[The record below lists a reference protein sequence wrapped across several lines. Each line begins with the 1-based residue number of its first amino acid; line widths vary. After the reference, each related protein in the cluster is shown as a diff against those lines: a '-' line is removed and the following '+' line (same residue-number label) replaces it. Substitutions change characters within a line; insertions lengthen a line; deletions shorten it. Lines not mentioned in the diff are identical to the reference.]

1 MADLVTIA
9 QSDSTNDGSG
19 ASTILEPPQVDNA
32 TDDAILIKVTQ
43 SLNNATNVSNINV
56 TTPTG
61 YTLLRDLRDV
71 EIRSWVFYK
80 QSTGS
85 ETIPTVTSDTSAKWT
100 CTTAVVTD
108 VDWVNG
114 GVTQQVSATGGG
126 DQQSPDLT
134 TDSNG
139 AASAIICFYSL
150 ERRSVLG
157 FKYPQTRP
165 ETVYAGTVNTG
176 GAEGVDNASGA
187 GYDFITDRNTV
198 WEGPLWD
205 ANGGGDSLAINVE
218 VLVQGNIIPLQS
230 STFVTQGAPA
240 NTFQTNMNWCREII
254 NSGKDLDGNT
264 LDTWTFDAS
273 TANTGTNS
281 VTVTGHSMD
290 ESMVVYLETNGNTA
304 PTGLANDTFYY
315 VDPISANEIRFR
327 SVNEDTDA
335 TSDYYADGTSKRPIV
350 GISATGTGT
359 ITLTEARM
367 INAGANV
374 LDVFRPNAGDSA
386 NVGSF
391 SGNYIGDGGYNQ
403 NFVGTSQR
411 FNSVFDAT
419 SETITFDL
427 QVSGVNRINR
437 VLMTLIDEDG
447 DWINWKLYQRP
458 NSPNN
463 TGQRIYQ
470 FQVDQ
475 TSVKALK
482 YQEQGTFDHTRIRYL
497 VISGRGNNLSTNR
510 FGAINSAS
518 SLVNLGGPF
527 TVVGGQ
533 NASFTKLVSLA
544 STYTTSI
551 TKPSDLQIVSTIP
564 IAIGDGTTDIS
575 FVDSEKSIAFPPLA
589 DGVNTFQN
597 YLDALG
603 IEINATS
610 SSTVKL
616 TNSQIGA
623 SVPYNFDV
631 TAASGATI
639 DLTGNSYVFG
649 TASLDVDATYNR
661 QLFVGGEGVT
671 DNGAEIRNST
681 FIVNSQ
687 LGSDKGIIDW
697 GSNTNIQSSAF
708 ELASGTNSGHAIKIT
723 DVGTYTFTNLTFN
736 NFGSDGTN
744 TAAIFNDSG
753 GSVTIISDNPTTPT
767 ARNGVGATTVIQQP
781 SQPISITNI
790 SAGSRIQIF
799 NSTTSTEIVNQVVSG
814 TSYTEQYQEGAN
826 YSQGDLLT
834 IRVAQQTGATAKLP
848 YETQVIVGASGW
860 SLLVSQEDDVI
871 YNQIGI
877 DGSTVTKFEADYQ
890 NNEIDIIVESDFT
903 GIELYSRF
911 VFFTTTEEGIRDFFK
926 AFNPLDIANYENDVS
941 ILNLYLNNNTTTN
954 IKQIDNVRLF
964 KSDGSY
970 PVREPT
976 TGGGGIDV
984 NWRNIVY
991 PVGLGDLENK
1001 IQNLVDSENAD
1012 IFVTPTRFTKKKE
1025 GTNTVLL
1032 EKTYTTDGQGTE
1044 SLTEET

>member
-1 MADLVTIA
+1 
-9 QSDSTNDGSG
+9 
-19 ASTILEPPQVDNA
+19 
-32 TDDAILIKVTQ
+32 
-43 SLNNATNVSNINV
+43 
-56 TTPTG
+56 
-61 YTLLRDLRDV
+61 
-71 EIRSWVFYK
+71 
-80 QSTGS
+80 
-85 ETIPTVTSDTSAKWT
+85 
-100 CTTAVVTD
+100 
-108 VDWVNG
+108 
-114 GVTQQVSATGGG
+114 
-126 DQQSPDLT
+126 
-134 TDSNG
+134 
-139 AASAIICFYSL
+139 
-150 ERRSVLG
+150 
-157 FKYPQTRP
+157 
-165 ETVYAGTVNTG
+165 
-176 GAEGVDNASGA
+176 
-187 GYDFITDRNTV
+187 
-198 WEGPLWD
+198 
-205 ANGGGDSLAINVE
+205 
-218 VLVQGNIIPLQS
+218 
-230 STFVTQGAPA
+230 
-240 NTFQTNMNWCREII
+240 MNWCREII

>member
-1 MADLVTIA
+1 
-9 QSDSTNDGSG
+9 
-19 ASTILEPPQVDNA
+19 
-32 TDDAILIKVTQ
+32 
-43 SLNNATNVSNINV
+43 
-56 TTPTG
+56 
-61 YTLLRDLRDV
+61 
-71 EIRSWVFYK
+71 
-80 QSTGS
+80 
-85 ETIPTVTSDTSAKWT
+85 
-100 CTTAVVTD
+100 
-108 VDWVNG
+108 
-114 GVTQQVSATGGG
+114 
-126 DQQSPDLT
+126 
-134 TDSNG
+134 
-139 AASAIICFYSL
+139 
-150 ERRSVLG
+150 
-157 FKYPQTRP
+157 
-165 ETVYAGTVNTG
+165 
-176 GAEGVDNASGA
+176 
-187 GYDFITDRNTV
+187 
-198 WEGPLWD
+198 
-205 ANGGGDSLAINVE
+205 
-218 VLVQGNIIPLQS
+218 
-230 STFVTQGAPA
+230 
-240 NTFQTNMNWCREII
+240 
-254 NSGKDLDGNT
+254 
-264 LDTWTFDAS
+264 
-273 TANTGTNS
+273 
-281 VTVTGHSMD
+281 
-290 ESMVVYLETNGNTA
+290 
-304 PTGLANDTFYY
+304 
-315 VDPISANEIRFR
+315 
-327 SVNEDTDA
+327 
-335 TSDYYADGTSKRPIV
+335 
-350 GISATGTGT
+350 
-359 ITLTEARM
+359 
-367 INAGANV
+367 
-374 LDVFRPNAGDSA
+374 
-386 NVGSF
+386 
-391 SGNYIGDGGYNQ
+391 
-403 NFVGTSQR
+403 
-411 FNSVFDAT
+411 
-419 SETITFDL
+419 
-427 QVSGVNRINR
+427 
-437 VLMTLIDEDG
+437 
-447 DWINWKLYQRP
+447 
-458 NSPNN
+458 
-463 TGQRIYQ
+463 
-470 FQVDQ
+470 
-475 TSVKALK
+475 
-482 YQEQGTFDHTRIRYL
+482 
-497 VISGRGNNLSTNR
+497 
-510 FGAINSAS
+510 
-518 SLVNLGGPF
+518 
-527 TVVGGQ
+527 
-533 NASFTKLVSLA
+533 
-544 STYTTSI
+544 
-551 TKPSDLQIVSTIP
+551 
-564 IAIGDGTTDIS
+564 
-575 FVDSEKSIAFPPLA
+575 
-589 DGVNTFQN
+589 
-597 YLDALG
+597 
-603 IEINATS
+603 
-610 SSTVKL
+610 
-616 TNSQIGA
+616 
-623 SVPYNFDV
+623 
-631 TAASGATI
+631 
-639 DLTGNSYVFG
+639 LTGNSYVFG

-903 GIELYSRF
+903 GIELYSRY